1 MKKSWIVFVANIFFV
16 IENSLVAMNEEQVN
30 RISHKIALTSLTW
43 EFLTEGDTIEIIA
56 PSAAPLTPNHEQEVK
71 KFINQQGLKTSFLE
85 GTFNKESSR
94 YGYYA
99 NSDEERAQCFVKAL
113 QGNSK
118 VLWAF
123 LGGFGAAEIVA
134 LIEQSAFLPPKS
146 PKLLIGFSDI
156 TALHLL
162 VATWGWPS
170 LHGPVAGLGKE
181 LHHEIQEEE
190 NSEAELG
197 TVLKILKGEVS
208 HLEYTF
214 ELIHPGSTSMGTPIL
229 GSVMGGNLSIIEN
242 HSGTKTALK
251 GKDRFVFFED
261 TPEDGKR
268 LNRRLVHLMR
278 TGVFDEAKAI
288 IVGSNSIEGF
298 EDAPQATKD
307 AMYDFVENFLL
318 PRQIDI
324 PVIYSPRFGHGIYND
339 VMPLG
344 TVASLDIQGNQAILK
359 VSVNESAY
367 Q

>member
-1 MKKSWIVFVANIFFV
+1 MIFVE
-16 IENSLVAMNEEQVN
+16 ENSLLAMKEERVN
-30 RISHKIALTSLTW
+30 QAPHKIALTSPTW
-43 EFLTEGDTIEIIA
+43 EFLKEGDTIEIIA
-56 PSAAPLTPNHEQEVK
+56 PSAASLTPNHEQEVK
-71 KFINQQGLKTSFLE
+71 KFINQHGLKASFLE

-113 QGNSK
+113 QSNSK

-134 LIEQSAFLPPKS
+134 ILEQSAFLPPKS

-162 VATWGWPS
+162 AATWGWPS

-181 LHHEIQEEE
+181 LYHEIREEE

-197 TVLKILKGEVS
+197 TILKILKGEIRQ
-208 HLEYTF
+208 LEYTF
-214 ELIHPGSTSMGTPIL
+214 EVIHPGSNSMEAPIL

-242 HSGTKTALK
+242 HSGTRTALK

-278 TGVFDEAKAI
+278 AGVFDEAKAI
-288 IVGSNSIEGF
+288 IVGGNSIEGF
-298 EDAPQATKD
+298 EGSPQATKD
-307 AMYDFVENFLL
+307 VMDNFVKDFLL
-318 PRQIDI
+318 PRKIDI
-324 PVIYSPRFGHGIYND
+324 PVIYSSRFGHGVYND

-344 TVASLDIQGNQAILK
+344 TLASLRIQRESAILK